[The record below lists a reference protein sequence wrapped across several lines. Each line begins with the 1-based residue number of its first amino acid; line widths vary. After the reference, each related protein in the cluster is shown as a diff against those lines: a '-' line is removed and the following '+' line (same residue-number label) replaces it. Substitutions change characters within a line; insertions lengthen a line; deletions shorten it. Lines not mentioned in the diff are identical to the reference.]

1 MGRYKDYDR
10 EPRRDDFGSDQ
21 RSDNPTSRS
30 RMGHMSPGAS
40 RAPEPVDAVVKWF
53 NAEKGF
59 GFVEVVGG
67 CSRK

>member
-1 MGRYKDYDR
+1 
-10 EPRRDDFGSDQ
+10 
-21 RSDNPTSRS
+21 
-30 RMGHMSPGAS
+30 MGHMSPGAS